1 MPKRY
6 WLLKSEPAVFG
17 IDRLAAEPGA
27 RSAWTGVRNYQARNF
42 MRDDMRIGDR
52 AFFYHSSCARPGI
65 AGIVEVTREAFPDP
79 TQFDPSSEYFDP
91 GASVERPRWLCVEVR
106 LVRKTRPIGLE
117 ELRTHPELA
126 GMGVLRRGNRL
137 SIQPVDA
144 AEWRFL
150 CERLAAAEPA

>member
-1 MPKRY
+1 
-6 WLLKSEPAVFG
+6 
-17 IDRLAAEPGA
+17 
-27 RSAWTGVRNYQARNF
+27 

-137 SIQPVDA
+137 SIQPVDV